1 MRYMAK
7 GYKIR
12 TGMVQEGAIYD
23 KYSLALSDAMDMHRS
38 KQYKVIVILSDSE
51 GADHPDNAGKFFL
64 HRIIK

>member
-7 GYKIR
+7 GYKTK
-12 TGMVQEGAIYD
+12 TGTVQEGNIYD
-23 KYSLALSDAMDMHRS
+23 KYPIALSEAMDMYRS